1 MRREAY
7 FGPRMSKL
15 ALFTYLD
22 STLCTV
28 EFHSAQRAYC
38 NNLSTNANNK
48 NRLLKEQAV

>member
-7 FGPRMSKL
+7 SGPRMSKL
-15 ALFTYLD
+15 ALFTYLE
-22 STLCTV
+22 CTV

-48 NRLLKEQAV
+48 NSLLKEQAV